1 MAVHQLDNMHI
12 ISILLQT
19 HTSTSASLVIFFR
32 PDALPDAQLTVLLLK
47 SLLVKQY
54 LIFLTS

>member
-12 ISILLQT
+12 ICILLQT
-19 HTSTSASLVIFFR
+19 QCLINNFFR
-32 PDALPDAQLTVLLLK
+32 PDALPDAQLTVLLLE
-47 SLLVKQY
+47 SLVVKQY